1 MAGKNMMAVFYV
13 DGGSIG
19 NEQKG
24 IPRRARIA
32 ILYQE
37 SGSQPSGGDAPR
49 VLVEEVGDKT
59 NNEAEYLALLRLLS
73 LISKNWTSPDGRI
86 LPKVGTVRIL
96 SDSELMVKQVNG
108 DFRVKEERLIGLHGQ
123 ARGMIDRGKAVLL
136 QQIPR
141 EENYAGLWLEGKL
154 KGRQVRADD
163 LLPPLNG

>member
-1 MAGKNMMAVFYV
+1 MTVFHV

-32 ILYQE
+32 IVYQE
-37 SGSQPSGGDAPR
+37 SDPPQSGGDAPR

-73 LISKNWTSPDGRI
+73 LISKKWTSPNGRI
-86 LPKVGTVRIL
+86 LPRVGTVRIL
-96 SDSELMVKQVNG
+96 SDSEVMVKQVNG
-108 DFRVKEERLIGLHGQ
+108 DYRVREERLIVLHDQ
-123 ARGMIDRGKAVLL
+123 AREMIDKAKAILL
-136 QQIPR
+136 EQIPR

-154 KGRQVRADD
+154 KGRQVRADE
-163 LLPPLNG
+163 LLPPLRG